1 MSDFFSSFWS
11 FYVAGLTLVSVIGC
25 AVLLVVVLRKK
36 IPSTQDD
43 TTGHV
48 WDEDLR
54 ELNTPM
60 PRWWVGLFLLT
71 IVFAIVY
78 LILYPGLGTF
88 KGALGWSQ
96 VGEYREEVEEAN
108 EKLAPLY
115 ARFEAMPIEQ
125 IAADRPAMAIGDR
138 LFINN
143 CSQCHGS
150 DARGSKGFPNLTDRD
165 WIHGGK
171 PDDIIQ
177 TLQHGRNGNMP
188 PMAAAVGGVE
198 DVRNVAQYVLSL
210 SGSPHDPLRAQLGKS
225 KFTVC
230 AACHGVGGK
239 GNPLLGAPNLADD
252 IWLHGYGEKAI
263 IDMVNNGKVNQMP
276 AQQGHLTDAQIRV
289 LAAWVWGLS
298 NNPPVAQ
305 Q

>member
-11 FYVAGLTLVSVIGC
+11 FYVAGLTLASVIGC
-25 AVLLVVVLRKK
+25 AVLLLVVLRKK

-96 VGEYREEVEEAN
+96 VGEYRQEVEEAN

>member
-11 FYVAGLTLVSVIGC
+11 FYVAGLTLASVIGC

-36 IPSTQDD
+36 IPSTPDD

-71 IVFAIVY
+71 IVFGIAY

-188 PMAAAVGGVE
+188 PMAAAVGSAE

-210 SGSPHDPLRAQLGKS
+210 SGSPHDSLRAQLGKS
-225 KFTVC
+225 KFSVC
-230 AACHGVGGK
+230 AACHGVNGK

-276 AQQGHLTDAQIRV
+276 AQKGLLTDTQIRV

-298 NNPPVAQ
+298 NRPVAQ